1 MEKIEIPRHMWDNI
15 KYSNIYAIGGAEWE
29 GKKPENIDEEVIV
42 DFLKFREIINLH
54 IQEIQRTF
62 SKQDN

>member
-1 MEKIEIPRHMWDNI
+1 MWDNI
-15 KYSNIYAIGGAEWE
+15 KYSHICAIGGAEWE